1 MNKAESWIPEPR
13 ERHVHAHDDPARR
26 DGAHHHRGRDWRPA
40 TWWPGS
46 PP

>member
-1 MNKAESWIPEPR
+1 M
-13 ERHVHAHDDPARR
+13 HAHDDPARR